1 MKKGC
6 LIAIVAVVTVA
17 VLIGVWA
24 VSRYNSFVTKEEG
37 VTSAWSQVENV
48 YQRRADLIPNL
59 VETVKGYATHEQN
72 TLEGVIAARARA
84 TQITVNPDDLN
95 AETLQK
101 YQEAQGQLGAALSR
115 LMAVAENYPDLK
127 ANQNFLQLQAQL
139 EGTEN
144 RIAVER
150 KKFNETTRKYN
161 MSVRKFPGNIIAMMF
176 GFDTK
181 PYFEATEGAEQA
193 PVVDF
198 GN

>member
-1 MKKGC
+1 M
-6 LIAIVAVVTVA
+6 AVITVA

-150 KKFNETTRKYN
+150 KKFNEATREYN

-181 PYFEATEGAEQA
+181 PYFEAAEGAEQA

-198 GN
+198 DN

>member
-1 MKKGC
+1 MIG
-6 LIAIVAVVTVA
+6 LWIS
-17 VLIGVWA
+17 IGVIVLLVIWA
-24 VSRYNSFVTKEEG
+24 ATLYNRLVKLRNNR
-37 VTSAWSQVENV
+37 ENAFADIDV
-48 YQRRADLIPNL
+48 QMKQRHDLITQL
-59 VETVKGYATHEQN
+59 VATVKGYATHEQS

-115 LMAVAENYPDLK
+115 LMAVAENSPDLK

-150 KKFNETTRKYN
+150 KKFNETTREYN

-181 PYFEATEGAEQA
+181 PYFEAAEGAEQA